1 MGRPG
6 RAAPSIHALHNF
18 HEHRCLLA
26 SERLIP
32 SPLGYTAKGPK
43 DGVSWRGRVLKRLLL
58 LGMGVLIVFAAPAK
72 ADPGPSDEVVVI
84 AGDCD
89 DGTTIVSAHNTQD
102 KSLGYLIRIDGR
114 LVEQGRLDPGER
126 VQRTY
131 EVPLGESHFYRIRLG
146 LPIDHVYF
154 SDEAATDRTNC
165 PSPSPSP
172 SPSSSSTS
180 PPPTSQTTPPP
191 STGTSSTMSPTSGSS
206 TRSASVLAESGSR
219 SRHGVA
225 FTGSEDIPWL
235 AALMLVLLVTGSLA
249 LRIGSRRTDT
259 EDPEVG

>member
-1 MGRPG
+1 M
-6 RAAPSIHALHNF
+6 
-18 HEHRCLLA
+18 
-26 SERLIP
+26 
-32 SPLGYTAKGPK
+32 
-43 DGVSWRGRVLKRLLL
+43 KRLLL
-58 LGMGVLIVFAAPAK
+58 LSIGVLIVFAAPAK

-84 AGDCD
+84 AGSCD

-146 LPIDHVYF
+146 LPVDHVYF

-165 PSPSPSP
+165 PT
-172 SPSSSSTS
+172 PSSSSTT
-180 PPPTSQTTPPP
+180 PPPTSTTPPP
-191 STGTSSTMSPTSGSS
+191 TSTTPPPTSSSSSSGSSSTVSPTSGSS
-206 TRSASVLAESGSR
+206 TRSPSVLAESGSR
-219 SRHGVA
+219 SRHGTA

-235 AALMLVLLVTGSLA
+235 AAAMLVLLVAGSLA
-249 LRIGSRRTDT
+249 LRIGSKQTDT
-259 EDPEVG
+259 EDPDVG

>member
-1 MGRPG
+1 
-6 RAAPSIHALHNF
+6 
-18 HEHRCLLA
+18 
-26 SERLIP
+26 
-32 SPLGYTAKGPK
+32 
-43 DGVSWRGRVLKRLLL
+43 LKRLLL
-58 LGMGVLIVFAAPAK
+58 LFTGVLIVFAAPAK

-146 LPIDHVYF
+146 LPVDHVYF

-165 PSPSPSP
+165 PSPT
-172 SPSSSSTS
+172 SSSTT
-180 PPPTSQTTPPP
+180 PPPTSTTPPP
-191 STGTSSTMSPTSGSS
+191 TSSSSSSGSSSTVSPTSGSS
-206 TRSASVLAESGSR
+206 TRSPSVLAESGSR
-219 SRHGVA
+219 SRHGTA

-235 AALMLVLLVTGSLA
+235 AAVMLVLLVAGSLA
-249 LRIGSRRTDT
+249 LRIGSKQTDT
-259 EDPEVG
+259 EDPDVG

>member
-1 MGRPG
+1 M
-6 RAAPSIHALHNF
+6 
-18 HEHRCLLA
+18 
-26 SERLIP
+26 
-32 SPLGYTAKGPK
+32 
-43 DGVSWRGRVLKRLLL
+43 KRLLL
-58 LGMGVLIVFAAPAK
+58 LCMGAVIVFALPAK

-84 AGDCD
+84 AGSCD

-146 LPIDHVYF
+146 LPVDHVYF

-165 PSPSPSP
+165 PSPT
-172 SPSSSSTS
+172 SSSTT
-180 PPPTSQTTPPP
+180 PPPTS
-191 STGTSSTMSPTSGSS
+191 SSSSSGSSSTVSPTSGSS
-206 TRSASVLAESGSR
+206 TRSPSVLAESGSR
-219 SRHGVA
+219 SRHGTA

-235 AALMLVLLVTGSLA
+235 AAAMLVLLVAGSLA
-249 LRIGSRRTDT
+249 LRIGSRQTDT
-259 EDPEVG
+259 EDPDVG

>member
-1 MGRPG
+1 M
-6 RAAPSIHALHNF
+6 
-18 HEHRCLLA
+18 
-26 SERLIP
+26 
-32 SPLGYTAKGPK
+32 
-43 DGVSWRGRVLKRLLL
+43 KRLLL
-58 LGMGVLIVFAAPAK
+58 LYMGVLIVFAIPAK

-84 AGDCD
+84 AGSCA

-146 LPIDHVYF
+146 LPVDHVYF

-165 PSPSPSP
+165 PSPT
-172 SPSSSSTS
+172 SSSTT

-191 STGTSSTMSPTSGSS
+191 STETSSTVSPTSGSS
-206 TRSASVLAESGSR
+206 TRSPSVLAKSGSR
-219 SRHGVA
+219 SRHGTA

-235 AALMLVLLVTGSLA
+235 AAVMLLLLVAGSLA
-249 LRIGSRRTDT
+249 LRIGSKRTDT
-259 EDPEVG
+259 EDPDVG

>member
-1 MGRPG
+1 
-6 RAAPSIHALHNF
+6 
-18 HEHRCLLA
+18 
-26 SERLIP
+26 
-32 SPLGYTAKGPK
+32 
-43 DGVSWRGRVLKRLLL
+43 
-58 LGMGVLIVFAAPAK
+58 MGVLIVFAAPAK

-146 LPIDHVYF
+146 LPVDHVYF

-165 PSPSPSP
+165 PSPTSSSTTPPPTSTTPPPTSETTPPSGT
-172 SPSSSSTS
+172 SSSTS
-180 PPPTSQTTPPP
+180 PP
-191 STGTSSTMSPTSGSS
+191 SSASS
-206 TRSASVLAESGSR
+206 TRSPSVLGESGSR
-219 SRHGVA
+219 SRGGTA

-235 AALMLVLLVTGSLA
+235 AAAMLVLLVIGSLA
-249 LRIGSRRTDT
+249 LRIGSRRT
-259 EDPEVG
+259 EDRDLG

>member
-1 MGRPG
+1 M
-6 RAAPSIHALHNF
+6 
-18 HEHRCLLA
+18 
-26 SERLIP
+26 
-32 SPLGYTAKGPK
+32 
-43 DGVSWRGRVLKRLLL
+43 KRLLL
-58 LGMGVLIVFAAPAK
+58 LYMGVLIVFAIPAK

-84 AGDCD
+84 AGSCA

-146 LPIDHVYF
+146 LPVDHVYF

-165 PSPSPSP
+165 PSPT
-172 SPSSSSTS
+172 SSSTS

-191 STGTSSTMSPTSGSS
+191 STGTSSTVSPTSGSS
-206 TRSASVLAESGSR
+206 TRSPSVLAKSGSGSR
-219 SRHGVA
+219 HGTA

-235 AALMLVLLVTGSLA
+235 AAVMLLLLVAGSLA
-249 LRIGSRRTDT
+249 LRIGSKQTDT
-259 EDPEVG
+259 EDPDVG

>member
-1 MGRPG
+1 
-6 RAAPSIHALHNF
+6 
-18 HEHRCLLA
+18 
-26 SERLIP
+26 
-32 SPLGYTAKGPK
+32 
-43 DGVSWRGRVLKRLLL
+43 LKRLSLL
-58 LGMGVLIVFAAPAK
+58 CIGVLIVFAAPAK

-84 AGDCD
+84 AGSCD

-146 LPIDHVYF
+146 LPVDHVYF

-165 PSPSPSP
+165 PSPT
-172 SPSSSSTS
+172 SSSTT
-180 PPPTSQTTPPP
+180 PPPTSTTPPP
-191 STGTSSTMSPTSGSS
+191 TSSSSSTGTSSTASATSGSS
-206 TRSASVLAESGSR
+206 TRSSSVLGESGSR
-219 SRHGVA
+219 SRHGTA

-235 AALMLVLLVTGSLA
+235 AAVMLLLLVAGSLA
-249 LRIGSRRTDT
+249 LRIGSKQTDT
-259 EDPEVG
+259 EDPDVGDVG

>member
-1 MGRPG
+1 MG
-6 RAAPSIHALHNF
+6 I
-18 HEHRCLLA
+18 
-26 SERLIP
+26 
-32 SPLGYTAKGPK
+32 
-43 DGVSWRGRVLKRLLL
+43 LKRLLL
-58 LGMGVLIVFAAPAK
+58 LFMGIFIVFAAPAK

-84 AGDCD
+84 AGSCG

-146 LPIDHVYF
+146 LPVDHVYF

-165 PSPSPSP
+165 PSPS
-172 SPSSSSTS
+172 SSS
-180 PPPTSQTTPPP
+180 TTPPP
-191 STGTSSTMSPTSGSS
+191 SSTTPPPTSSSSSSGSSSSASPTSGSS
-206 TRSASVLAESGSR
+206 TRSPSVRGESGSR
-219 SRHGVA
+219 SRQGTA

-235 AALMLVLLVTGSLA
+235 AAVMLVLLVAGSLA
-249 LRIGSRRTDT
+249 LRIGSKQTDT
-259 EDPEVG
+259 EDPDIG

>member
-1 MGRPG
+1 M
-6 RAAPSIHALHNF
+6 
-18 HEHRCLLA
+18 
-26 SERLIP
+26 
-32 SPLGYTAKGPK
+32 
-43 DGVSWRGRVLKRLLL
+43 KRLLL
-58 LGMGVLIVFAAPAK
+58 LCMGVLIVFAVPAK

-84 AGDCD
+84 AGSCD

-146 LPIDHVYF
+146 LPVDHVYF

-165 PSPSPSP
+165 PSPT
-172 SPSSSSTS
+172 SSSTTPPPS
-180 PPPTSQTTPPP
+180 STTPPPTSSS
-191 STGTSSTMSPTSGSS
+191 STGTSSTSSPTSGSS
-206 TRSASVLAESGSR
+206 TQSSSVLAESGSR
-219 SRHGVA
+219 SRHGTA

-235 AALMLVLLVTGSLA
+235 AAVMLMLLVAGSLA
-249 LRIGSRRTDT
+249 LRIGSKQTDT
-259 EDPEVG
+259 EDPDVG

>member
-1 MGRPG
+1 
-6 RAAPSIHALHNF
+6 
-18 HEHRCLLA
+18 
-26 SERLIP
+26 
-32 SPLGYTAKGPK
+32 
-43 DGVSWRGRVLKRLLL
+43 LKRLLL
-58 LGMGVLIVFAAPAK
+58 LFMGVFIVFAAPAK

-84 AGDCD
+84 AGSCD

-146 LPIDHVYF
+146 LPVDHVYF

-165 PSPSPSP
+165 PSPTSSSTTPPPTSTTP
-172 SPSSSSTS
+172 PPTSSSSSSTV
-180 PPPTSQTTPPP
+180 
-191 STGTSSTMSPTSGSS
+191 SPTSGSS
-206 TRSASVLAESGSR
+206 TRSPSVLAESGSR
-219 SRHGVA
+219 SRHGTA

-235 AALMLVLLVTGSLA
+235 AAVMLVLLVAGSLA
-249 LRIGSRRTDT
+249 MRIGSKQTDT
-259 EDPEVG
+259 EDPDVG

>member
-1 MGRPG
+1 M
-6 RAAPSIHALHNF
+6 
-18 HEHRCLLA
+18 
-26 SERLIP
+26 
-32 SPLGYTAKGPK
+32 
-43 DGVSWRGRVLKRLLL
+43 KRLLL
-58 LGMGVLIVFAAPAK
+58 LYMGVLIVFAIPAK

-84 AGDCD
+84 AGSCD

-146 LPIDHVYF
+146 LPVDHVYF

-165 PSPSPSP
+165 PSPTSSSTTPPPTSTTP
-172 SPSSSSTS
+172 PPTSSSSSTR
-180 PPPTSQTTPPP
+180 
-191 STGTSSTMSPTSGSS
+191 TSSTASATSGSS
-206 TRSASVLAESGSR
+206 TRSSSVLGESGSR
-219 SRHGVA
+219 SRHGTA

-235 AALMLVLLVTGSLA
+235 AAVMLLLLVAGSLA
-249 LRIGSRRTDT
+249 LRIGSKQTDT
-259 EDPEVG
+259 EDPDVG

>member
-1 MGRPG
+1 M
-6 RAAPSIHALHNF
+6 
-18 HEHRCLLA
+18 
-26 SERLIP
+26 
-32 SPLGYTAKGPK
+32 
-43 DGVSWRGRVLKRLLL
+43 KRFLLL
-58 LGMGVLIVFAAPAK
+58 SMGVLIVFAAPAK
-72 ADPGPSDEVVVI
+72 ADPGPSDEVVVV

-89 DGTTIVSAHNTQD
+89 DGTTIVSAHNTQS

-114 LVEQGRLDPGER
+114 LVEQGRLAPGER

-146 LPIDHVYF
+146 LPVDGVYF

-172 SPSSSSTS
+172 STSSSSS

-191 STGTSSTMSPTSGSS
+191 SGGSSSTSSPRSGST
-206 TRSASVLAESGSR
+206 TRSPSVLAESGSR
-219 SRHGVA
+219 SRRGVA

-235 AALMLVLLVTGSLA
+235 AAAMMVLLVTGSLA
-249 LRIGSRRTDT
+249 LRIGSRRPNP
-259 EDPEVG
+259 EDPDHG

>member
-1 MGRPG
+1 M
-6 RAAPSIHALHNF
+6 
-18 HEHRCLLA
+18 
-26 SERLIP
+26 
-32 SPLGYTAKGPK
+32 
-43 DGVSWRGRVLKRLLL
+43 KRLLL
-58 LGMGVLIVFAAPAK
+58 LCMGAVIVFALPAK

-84 AGDCD
+84 AGSCD

-146 LPIDHVYF
+146 LPVDHVYF

-165 PSPSPSP
+165 PSPT
-172 SPSSSSTS
+172 SSSTT
-180 PPPTSQTTPPP
+180 PPPTSTTPPP
-191 STGTSSTMSPTSGSS
+191 TSSSSSTGTSSTVSPTSGSS
-206 TRSASVLAESGSR
+206 TGSPSVLGESGSR
-219 SRHGVA
+219 SRHGTA

-235 AALMLVLLVTGSLA
+235 AAVMLVLLVAGSLA
-249 LRIGSRRTDT
+249 LRIGSKQTDT
-259 EDPEVG
+259 EDPDVG

>member
-1 MGRPG
+1 MG
-6 RAAPSIHALHNF
+6 AVI
-18 HEHRCLLA
+18 
-26 SERLIP
+26 
-32 SPLGYTAKGPK
+32 
-43 DGVSWRGRVLKRLLL
+43 VL
-58 LGMGVLIVFAAPAK
+58 AAPAK

-89 DGTTIVSAHNTQD
+89 DGTTIVSAHNTQN

-114 LVEQGRLDPGER
+114 LVEEGRLAPGER

-146 LPIDHVYF
+146 LPVDQVYF
-154 SDEAATDRTNC
+154 SDEATTDRTNC

-172 SPSSSSTS
+172 STSSSSS

-191 STGTSSTMSPTSGSS
+191 SGGSSSTSPPTSASS
-206 TRSASVLAESGSR
+206 TRSPSVLGESGSR
-219 SRHGVA
+219 SRRGVA

-235 AALMLVLLVTGSLA
+235 AAAMILLLITGSLA

-259 EDPEVG
+259 EGQDPRA